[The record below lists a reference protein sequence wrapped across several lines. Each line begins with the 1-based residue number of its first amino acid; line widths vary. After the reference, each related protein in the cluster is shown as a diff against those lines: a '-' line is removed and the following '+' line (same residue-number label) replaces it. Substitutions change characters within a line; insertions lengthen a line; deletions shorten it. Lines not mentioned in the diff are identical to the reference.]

1 MARTAAKETFGAPQ
15 VVTGLVD
22 SSILIDVMRN
32 YSPAQAWLG
41 QQGQLGVTRIVWL
54 ELLEGA
60 ENKTKQLQ
68 AILLLKRFVLIPMTD
83 TDMVWAVEKM
93 TRFGLSHNVDAFDCL
108 IASVHP
114 RLNLPLYTRNLKH
127 FRPLIAHLAISP
139 Y

>member
-1 MARTAAKETFGAPQ
+1 

-22 SSILIDVMRN
+22 SSILIDVIRK
-32 YSPAQAWLG
+32 YTPAQAWLA

-60 ENKTKQLQ
+60 ENKQKQLR
-68 AILLLKRFVLIPMTD
+68 AIVLLKRFALVPISD
-83 TDMVWAVEKM
+83 ADMAWAVEKM

-127 FRPLIAHLAISP
+127 FTPLIGSLAISP

>member
-1 MARTAAKETFGAPQ
+1 VIRKYA
-15 VVTGLVD
+15 
-22 SSILIDVMRN
+22 
-32 YSPAQAWLG
+32 PAQAWLA

-60 ENKTKQLQ
+60 ENKQKQLR
-68 AILLLKRFVLIPMTD
+68 AIVLLKRFTLVPITD
-83 TDMVWAVEKM
+83 TDMAWAVEKM

-114 RLNLPLYTRNLKH
+114 RLNLRLYTRNLKH
-127 FRPLIAHLAISP
+127 FTPLIGSLAISP